1 MDVFVRQHMRM
12 NSSQFQLPAEGS
24 IYDYLYDTAQAKW
37 IPWMDTVSD
46 SAQKMNLN
54 VTSGRWRLHDHQ
66 GAHAARVVTVSIKH
80 RSSPTS
86 TTRPRVSRN
95 SSSRRRTV
103 SDTRTYWRH
112 SCYTTST

>member
-37 IPWMDTVSD
+37 IPWMDTVRD

-54 VTSGRWRLHDHQ
+54 LIWWRRWRLHDHQ
-66 GAHAARVVTVSIKH
+66 SAHAARVATVSFPR

-86 TTRPRVSRN
+86 TTPLRRSRN
-95 SSSRRRTV
+95 SSSRRRTP
-103 SDTRTYWRH
+103 
-112 SCYTTST
+112 